1 MVVHQVNTE
10 DQLKHNLLNCNHY
23 IVNTKKPRYNH
34 IDKIVAITKTL
45 QLAIYVYYRK
55 DMPMIKLIATDIDGT
70 LLHSDHT
77 LPEDL
82 PELIQT
88 LQAHNIIF
96 SVASGRPY
104 LTLKQS
110 FESLSPNI
118 LYIAD
123 NGSHVVYQ
131 GKEIAVH
138 AIDNS
143 IITELIL
150 ITRDISH
157 AYSVVCTTNGAF
169 VESAEPA
176 FLAELEKY
184 YVKYTVVDDLTKLNE
199 QVIKYTVCDL
209 NGAEQGSYP
218 KFLPYKEKL
227 QLSVAGFVWLD
238 CMQKGV
244 NKGTAIKEIQSLYH
258 ITPKES
264 MAFGDYLNDLEMM
277 QSVYYSFAMANAH
290 EDLKKASRFET
301 SSNDEDGVTTKIKEI
316 CNLT

>member
-1 MVVHQVNTE
+1 
-10 DQLKHNLLNCNHY
+10 
-23 IVNTKKPRYNH
+23 
-34 IDKIVAITKTL
+34 
-45 QLAIYVYYRK
+45 
-55 DMPMIKLIATDIDGT
+55 MIKLIATDIDGT

-77 LPEDL
+77 LPVDL
-82 PELIQT
+82 PELIHT
-88 LQAHNIIF
+88 LHAHNILF

-110 FESLSPNI
+110 FESLSPDI

-138 AIDNS
+138 AIHNS
-143 IITELIL
+143 IIKELIV
-150 ITRDISH
+150 ITRELPR

-169 VESAEPA
+169 VESTEPA
-176 FLAELEKY
+176 FLMELEKY
-184 YVKYTVVDDLTKLNE
+184 YVKYTVVDDLAKLKE

-209 NGAEQGSYP
+209 NGAEEHSYP
-218 KFLPYKEKL
+218 HFLSYQEKI
-227 QLSVAGFVWLD
+227 QLSVTGFVWLD
-238 CMQKGV
+238 CMPKGI
-244 NKGTAIKEIQSLYH
+244 NKGTAIKEIQNLYH
-258 ITPKES
+258 ITPEES

-290 EDLKKASRFET
+290 DDLKKVSRFET
-301 SSNDEDGVTTKIKEI
+301 TSNDEDGVTTKIKEM

>member
-1 MVVHQVNTE
+1 
-10 DQLKHNLLNCNHY
+10 
-23 IVNTKKPRYNH
+23 
-34 IDKIVAITKTL
+34 
-45 QLAIYVYYRK
+45 
-55 DMPMIKLIATDIDGT
+55 MIKLIATDIDGT

-82 PELIQT
+82 PALIQT
-88 LQAHNIIF
+88 LHAHNIVF

-110 FESLSPNI
+110 FEPLSPSI

-150 ITRDISH
+150 ITREISS

-169 VESAEPA
+169 VESADPA

-199 QVIKYTVCDL
+199 RVIKYTVCDL
-209 NGAEQGSYP
+209 NGAEEGSYP
-218 KFLPYKEKL
+218 KFLPYKKKL

-238 CMQKGV
+238 CMQKGI

-258 ITPKES
+258 ITPEES

-290 EDLKKASRFET
+290 EDLKKVSRFET
-301 SSNDEDGVTTKIKEI
+301 YSNDDDGVTTKIREM
-316 CNLT
+316 CDLT

>member
-1 MVVHQVNTE
+1 
-10 DQLKHNLLNCNHY
+10 
-23 IVNTKKPRYNH
+23 
-34 IDKIVAITKTL
+34 
-45 QLAIYVYYRK
+45 
-55 DMPMIKLIATDIDGT
+55 MIKLIATDIDGT

-77 LPEDL
+77 LPVDL
-82 PELIQT
+82 PELIHT
-88 LQAHNIIF
+88 LRAHKILF

-110 FESLSPNI
+110 FEPLSPDI

-138 AIDNS
+138 AINNS
-143 IITELIL
+143 IIKELII
-150 ITRDISH
+150 ITRELPR

-169 VESAEPA
+169 VESTEPA
-176 FLAELEKY
+176 FLMELEKY
-184 YVKYTVVDDLTKLNE
+184 YVKYTVVEDLTKLNE

-209 NGAEQGSYP
+209 NGAEDHSYP
-218 KFLPYKEKL
+218 HFLSYQEKI

-238 CMQKGV
+238 CMQKGI
-244 NKGTAIKEIQSLYH
+244 NKGTAIKEIQNLYH
-258 ITPKES
+258 ITPEES
-264 MAFGDYLNDLEMM
+264 LAFGDYLNDLEMM

-290 EDLKKASRFET
+290 DDLKKVSRFET
-301 SSNDEDGVTTKIKEI
+301 TSNDEDGVTTKIKEL